1 MPEPS
6 RPQLVL
12 NEGSLNFVLQLPARK
27 RERLL
32 QTLRA
37 LADTL
42 HVEPMG
48 IEKDHTGRDL
58 FVRVIDI
65 WDVTYWTDWENEL
78 RIVRIIED

>member
-1 MPEPS
+1 M
-6 RPQLVL
+6 
-12 NEGSLNFVLQLPARK
+12 LQLSVRK

-42 HVEPMG
+42 HVEAMG
-48 IEKDHTGRDL
+48 IEKDLTGRDL
-58 FVRVIDI
+58 FMRVIDN
-65 WDVTYWTDWENEL
+65 WEVTYWTDWENEL

>member
-1 MPEPS
+1 MAGPS

-12 NEGSLNFVLQLPARK
+12 NESSLNFVLQLPSRR

-32 QTLRA
+32 QTLRG

-48 IEKDHTGRDL
+48 IERDLIGRDL
-58 FVRVIDI
+58 YVRVVDG
-65 WDVTYWTDWENEL
+65 WEVTYWTDWENEL
-78 RIVRIIED
+78 RIVRIMEA